1 MVAQLTKEC
10 HDWWQQY
17 AEANASAE
25 AVARLNNWR
34 DQLGRPVETAE
45 VDVAELQQLMEKIKD
60 TVVGL
65 KQEDLLRSI
74 RASPAWASDAALQLR
89 SGNLWLQADTDDND
103 PDADMPSQVAALIRR
118 SGVAGGGALRQRW
131 KRRYF
136 VLSEDW
142 LEFYREVETK
152 GLGKRLERIC
162 RERTSAVKETAPTED
177 SCQFE
182 LLVKRSKTGE
192 LQTWTLAS
200 ESAESVDAWLACFK
214 QARTSSQSGA
224 VELQQKLKAF
234 SHAQGFGKDEVI
246 ARIDKLV
253 DFASDR
259 NMLDSS
265 PAEVLKAF
273 ADDPDYD
280 PLVGQN
286 LRAEDELGADL
297 RRVSSFALALLHVH
311 WMLSSGRAFTLLR
324 AAVDRFVE
332 AETLNPSR
340 ESLDLVRFK
349 IEATGLPRAAAIS
362 AKVEALQH
370 EPQSSPVFEIKP
382 KFISPSDWAA
392 AVNCMQ
398 ALDRAQDDWPL
409 PSVAAQVIQSVV
421 DSIFATFRTE
431 HPTSSATMGADD
443 LNPGPPDHARH
454 LTAALTRCTRPVC
467 FPHAPQPSLAELIRA
482 GLCAKSSSSSFAGQP
497 SAGYR
502 CLSR

>member
-17 AEANASAE
+17 AAANASAE
-25 AVARLNNWR
+25 AVAGLNSWR
-34 DQLGRPVETAE
+34 DQLGGPPEAAE
-45 VDVAELQQLMEKIKD
+45 VDVAALQQLMEKIKD

-89 SGNLWLQADTDDND
+89 SGNLWLQADADDDD
-103 PDADMPSQVAALIRR
+103 PDADMPGQVAALIRR

-152 GLGKRLERIC
+152 GVGKRLERIC
-162 RERTSAVKETAPTED
+162 RERTSAVKETALTED
-177 SCQFE
+177 SCQFV

-214 QARTSSQSGA
+214 QASTSSQSGA

-234 SHAQGFGKDEVI
+234 SDAEGFGKDEII
-246 ARIDKLV
+246 ARMDKLI

-259 NMLDSS
+259 DMLNSS
-265 PAEVLKAF
+265 PADVLKAF

-286 LRAEDELGADL
+286 LRAEDELGTDL
-297 RRVSSFALALLHVH
+297 RECSILRLALLH
-311 WMLSSGRAFTLLR
+311 A
-324 AAVDRFVE
+324 
-332 AETLNPSR
+332 
-340 ESLDLVRFK
+340 
-349 IEATGLPRAAAIS
+349 
-362 AKVEALQH
+362 
-370 EPQSSPVFEIKP
+370 
-382 KFISPSDWAA
+382 
-392 AVNCMQ
+392 
-398 ALDRAQDDWPL
+398 
-409 PSVAAQVIQSVV
+409 
-421 DSIFATFRTE
+421 
-431 HPTSSATMGADD
+431 
-443 LNPGPPDHARH
+443 
-454 LTAALTRCTRPVC
+454 
-467 FPHAPQPSLAELIRA
+467 
-482 GLCAKSSSSSFAGQP
+482 
-497 SAGYR
+497 
-502 CLSR
+502 